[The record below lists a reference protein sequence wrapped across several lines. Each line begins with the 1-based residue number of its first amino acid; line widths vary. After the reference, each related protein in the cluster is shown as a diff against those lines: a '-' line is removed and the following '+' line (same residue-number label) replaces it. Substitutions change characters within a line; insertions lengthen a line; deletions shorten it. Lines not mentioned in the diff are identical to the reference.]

1 MGRDSRVWRPRP
13 RESSGTPGQ
22 GIGRA
27 LLAAALLA
35 LALAGCER
43 AGGAVTTTPN
53 GSRLELP
60 PEAEP
65 VEFPAGTVR
74 IHSDGQIHV
83 LRAELAETPAQRER
97 GLMYRTAMPEDAGML
112 FLYPAEQE
120 GGFWMYNT
128 RIPLSIAYADAEGV
142 IFQIREMQPCES
154 PYASLCPTY
163 PAQRPFRY
171 ALEVNQGYF
180 ARRGIGVG
188 ARIEYQRDGG
198 VAAGAAAGGN
208 SQP

>member
-13 RESSGTPGQ
+13 RESSGKPGQ

-60 PEAEP
+60 PEVEP
-65 VEFPAGTVR
+65 VEFAAGTVR
-74 IHSDGQIHV
+74 IHSNGQVHT
-83 LRAELAETPAQRER
+83 LRAEFAETPAQRER
-97 GLMYRTAMPEDAGML
+97 GLMFRTVMPEDAGML
-112 FLYPAEQE
+112 FIYPAEQE

-128 RIPLSIAYADAEGV
+128 RIPLSIAYADGEGV

-188 ARIEYQRDGG
+188 ARIEYQTE
-198 VAAGAAAGGN
+198 
-208 SQP
+208 